1 MHEISAKVTCD
12 ACVHVTNDF
21 RIKKPHRAL
30 LDLLAADDAEG
41 KSLLD
46 FVGGSDRDLARFM
59 RATV

>member
-1 MHEISAKVTCD
+1 MTCD

-46 FVGGSDRDLARFM
+46 FVGDSDRDLARFM
-59 RATV
+59 QATV